1 MKIQFQNVPTARLT
15 EVVPRTEMV
24 LIRIISD
31 GPEKF
36 DIERIRNQVEDLGP
50 HGLAEKQRVL
60 EESNNS
66 QK

>member
-36 DIERIRNQVEDLGP
+36 DIERIRNYVDATL
-50 HGLAEKQRVL
+50 RI
-60 EESNNS
+60 
-66 QK
+66 